1 MHIAILGFGLL
12 GRLCA
17 LQLLGRARITV
28 FSADLP
34 DMPDGAGAVAAA
46 MLAPLAEAVHCAE
59 PRLLSLGRE
68 SMALWPQLLARLP
81 KAVWLQQTGTL
92 VVSHHADD
100 ALLAEFQQR
109 TGRCQSEPNP
119 WLDRLAIAELEPDLP
134 AHFRR
139 ALWLS
144 GEGQLDNRSFYRAS
158 LQTCQKAGV
167 TMHWQTPVNSL
178 SGPQW
183 ATEWTKGRLAGQEF
197 DAVLD
202 CRGLGAR
209 NTLALTP
216 NTAFGANTKQQE
228 AAQRNLRGVRGEII
242 RVSAPEVHLTRP
254 VRFMHPK
261 YPLYIAPKPEQQ
273 FVIGATEIDSQD
285 DSPISLQ
292 SSMELLSAA
301 YALHPGFA
309 EARILSARTG
319 LRPAFAHHLPA
330 IYRHERYVSVNGLY
344 RHGYLL
350 GPLFSQA
357 VSAMVLKQP
366 VPHSVVPFITD
377 SNKEDRCESD
387 LMVN

>member
-1 MHIAILGFGLL
+1 MQIAILGFGLL

-17 LQLLGRARITV
+17 LQLMGRANLTV
-28 FSADLP
+28 FSADDP
-34 DMPDGAGAVAAA
+34 DMPQGAGAVAAA

-59 PRLLSLGRE
+59 PQLLSLGRE
-68 SMALWPQLLARLP
+68 SMVLWPMLLANLP
-81 KAVWLQQTGTL
+81 KPVWLQQSGTL

-109 TGRCQSEPNP
+109 TSRYQDQANP
-119 WLDRLAIAELEPDLP
+119 WLNRPEIAQLEPDLP
-134 AHFRR
+134 GHFRR

-158 LQTCQKAGV
+158 LQACQQAGV
-167 TMHWQTPVNSL
+167 TLYWQTAMDNL
-178 SGPQW
+178 SAQQW
-183 ATEWTKGRLAGQEF
+183 ASEWTRGRLAGQAF

-209 NTLALTP
+209 KTLALRP
-216 NTAFGANTKQQE
+216 AVAMAHQRESPQV
-228 AAQRNLRGVRGEII
+228 QRNLRGVRGEII
-242 RVSAPEVHLTRP
+242 RVSAPDVQLTRP
-254 VRFMHPK
+254 VRFMHPR

-292 SSMELLSAA
+292 SSMALLSAA

-309 EARILSARTG
+309 EARILNARTG
-319 LRPAFAHHLPA
+319 LRPAFSHHLPA
-330 IYRHERYVSVNGLY
+330 IYRHGRYFSLNGLF

-350 GPLFSQA
+350 GPLFSKA
-357 VSAMVLKQP
+357 LTAMVLGHAIP
-366 VPHSVVPFITD
+366 ESVAPFITD
-377 SNKEDRCESD
+377 CNQES
-387 LMVN
+387 